1 MGPKEGTYQMP
12 GNCFMTLAEMAKVT
26 GGRLL
31 GPDRPVGPAIKSD
44 SRKVDRGDGF
54 IALPGAKDDGHIYVA
69 GAIARGA
76 CFVIMEEGKAGEKV
90 LNESREKVSFLL
102 VKNTP
107 KALKDAAAHL
117 FLRKAALDEIVAI
130 TGTVGKTT
138 TRECIA
144 AVLRKRYRVH
154 AARESYNTWIGCALS
169 ILEMP
174 LDTEILILEMGTNHP
189 GEILE
194 MAQSYP
200 PTTAVITAIGPGHL
214 EGLTDLDGV
223 LEAKM
228 EILHS
233 SRLKRVLYNADSEI
247 LENRLCSGNFP
258 FDLFPV
264 GFGKGTYLLREG
276 GFSFEQDTI
285 KTKIE
290 IAKEDERLLFSS
302 YLFGPQHAYA
312 MGFSIACGD
321 LFNVEHLQVV
331 EAIEQVRP
339 LPGRGITGKSSRG
352 VWYIDETYNA
362 NPLSMWQALVN
373 LKSLKLKPGGRKCAV
388 LGGMKEL
395 GKETS
400 RLHRDVLDFAKDL
413 DFVVLIGDE
422 WTKALGSQDGKKTFR
437 YYHDAAGVASLLDGE
452 LAPGDMVLLKGSR
465 AYGLE
470 KILKEAGCL
479 A

>member
-117 FLRKAALDEIVAI
+117 FLRKAVLDEIVAI

-339 LPGRGITGKSSRG
+339 LPGRGVTGKSSRG

-362 NPLSMWQALVN
+362 NPLSMRQALVN
-373 LKSLKLKPGGRKCAV
+373 LKSLKPGGRKCAV

-422 WTKALGSQDGKKTFR
+422 WTKALGSQDEKKTFR
-437 YYHDAAGVASLLDGE
+437 HYHDAAGVAPLLDGE

>member
-290 IAKEDERLLFSS
+290 IAKEDKRLLFSS

-437 YYHDAAGVASLLDGE
+437 YYHDAAGVAPLLDGE

>member
-233 SRLKRVLYNADSEI
+233 SRLKRVLYNADSDI

-258 FDLFPV
+258 FDLFSV

-290 IAKEDERLLFSS
+290 IAKEDKRLLFSS

>member
-1 MGPKEGTYQMP
+1 
-12 GNCFMTLAEMAKVT
+12 MTLAEMAKVT

-76 CFVIMEEGKAGEKV
+76 CFVIMEEGKAREKV
-90 LNESREKVSFLL
+90 LNESQEKVSFLL

-117 FLRKAALDEIVAI
+117 FLRKAALDEVVAI

-194 MAQSYP
+194 MAHSYP

-290 IAKEDERLLFSS
+290 IAKEDKRLLFSS

-339 LPGRGITGKSSRG
+339 LPGRGVTGKSSRG

-437 YYHDAAGVASLLDGE
+437 YYHDAAGVAPLLDGE

>member
-26 GGRLL
+26 EGRLL

>member
-1 MGPKEGTYQMP
+1 
-12 GNCFMTLAEMAKVT
+12 MTLAEIAKVT

-44 SRKVDRGDGF
+44 SRKVDPGDGF
-54 IALPGAKDDGHIYVA
+54 IALPGAKDDGHIYIADAV
-69 GAIARGA
+69 ARGA
-76 CFVIMEEGKAGEKV
+76 RVVIMEEGKAGEKV

-102 VKNTP
+102 VKNTS
-107 KALKDAAAHL
+107 KALKEAAAHL
-117 FLRKAALDEIVAI
+117 FLRKAELDEIVAI

-174 LDTEILILEMGTNHP
+174 LDTEVLILEMGTNHP

-194 MAQSYP
+194 MALNYP

-214 EGLTDLDGV
+214 EGLSDLDGV

-233 SRLKRVLYNADSEI
+233 PRLKRVLYNADSEI
-247 LENRLCSGNFP
+247 LGNRLCSGKFP

-264 GFGKGTYLLREG
+264 GFGKGTYPLKEV

-290 IAKEDERLLFSS
+290 IAKGDERLVFSS

-312 MGFSIACGD
+312 IGFSIACGD
-321 LFNVEHLQVV
+321 LFNVEHLQMV

-339 LPGRGITGKSSRG
+339 LPGRGVTGKSSRG

-362 NPLSMWQALVN
+362 NPLSMRQALVN
-373 LKSLKLKPGGRKCAV
+373 LKSLKPGGRKCAV

-413 DFVVLIGDE
+413 DFVVLVGNE
-422 WTKALGSQDGKKTFR
+422 WTKALGSRDGGKTFR
-437 YYHDAAGVASLLDGE
+437 YYHDIAGVAPLLDGE
-452 LAPGDMVLLKGSR
+452 LAPGDIVLLKGSR

>member
-1 MGPKEGTYQMP
+1 
-12 GNCFMTLAEMAKVT
+12 MTLAEMAKVT